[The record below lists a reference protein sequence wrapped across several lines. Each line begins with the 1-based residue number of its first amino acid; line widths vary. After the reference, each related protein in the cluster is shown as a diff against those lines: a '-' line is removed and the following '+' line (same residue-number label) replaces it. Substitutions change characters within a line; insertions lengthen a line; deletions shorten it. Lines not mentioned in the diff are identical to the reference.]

1 VPSLASSR
9 ARSCLSRRSFAHKV
23 GTRTTVDPRLHRAR
37 TLVFARASSALTWA
51 NRAQRFLS
59 FTIARARRRRAT
71 VWGSRSRVSSRVLT
85 RRPRDSVRER
95 TRDADPPRA
104 PRECAPRV
112 EPVASVARDRARPSR
127 GSSSRPCAR
136 VQSPRARVDRTRRV
150 VMSTLSTSAM
160 ASRVSRASRAGSSG
174 RVHIARA
181 RDGRHRSIVCRADG
195 SGGRGRG
202 DGKAQDVDEREGMDW
217 DGAWNA
223 FKRDFVG
230 DDAKMPNDYVETR
243 FQSKRYA
250 SSRVSS
256 VIDRV
261 RRDASRDERLT
272 PSRSS
277 LALTQTRPRRR
288 RETTNLRRR
297 GPRLERRDVSKGH
310 RGQSR
315 RRRRALVPLYRR
327 HRSAS
332 ERRTMH
338 AALVRVT
345 GNWQFNVIHPG
356 AHPRASLPSSSAR
369 DAPRRAR
376 DVVFALSR
384 LDRASASRRAPRA
397 RRRASRSVRIF

>member
-1 VPSLASSR
+1 M
-9 ARSCLSRRSFAHKV
+9 
-23 GTRTTVDPRLHRAR
+23 
-37 TLVFARASSALTWA
+37 
-51 NRAQRFLS
+51 
-59 FTIARARRRRAT
+59 
-71 VWGSRSRVSSRVLT
+71 WGSRSRVSSRVLT

-127 GSSSRPCAR
+127 GSSSRPCAS
-136 VQSPRARVDRTRRV
+136 VQSPRARVDRAFR

-181 RDGRHRSIVCRADG
+181 RDGRRRSIVRRADG

-202 DGKAQDVDEREGMDW
+202 DGKAQDVDEREGVDW

-230 DDAKMPNDYVETR
+230 DDAKMPSDYVETR

-261 RRDASRDERLT
+261 RRDASRYERLT

-277 LALTQTRPRRR
+277 LALAQTRPRRR
-288 RETTNLRRR
+288 RETANLRRR

-315 RRRRALVPLYRR
+315 RRRRALIPLYRR

-332 ERRTMH
+332 ERRTVH
-338 AALVRVT
+338 AALVRLT
-345 GNWQFNVIHPG
+345 GNWQFNIIHPR
-356 AHPRASLPSSSAR
+356 AHPRALSPSLSAR

-384 LDRASASRRAPRA
+384 LDRAPASRLAPRA
-397 RRRASRSVRIF
+397 RRRRVRIF